1 MLITLILATTTVVT
15 ADDSPQAPPPLSGHS
30 YQFFYA
36 VAGTSAGANEVH
48 RGILVFGRSG
58 VTCEIFPGG
67 MSIPY
72 TATFKTQRARRGAAI
87 LSDFSANGQAIR
99 DGRIIT
105 FTASKDGDGAKGSV
119 SVSQSGRT
127 PITIPFQGTRPA
139 K

>member
-15 ADDSPQAPPPLSGHS
+15 ADDSPQAPPPLSGNS
-30 YQFFYA
+30 YQFFYV

-58 VTCEIFPGG
+58 VTCELFPGG

-72 TATFKTQRARRGAAI
+72 TASFKTQRARRDASI
-87 LSDFSANGQAIR
+87 LSDFSAKGQVTL
-99 DGRIIT
+99 DGRTIS
-105 FTASKDGDGAKGSV
+105 FTASKDGDGAKGNISM
-119 SVSQSGRT
+119 SNSRGA
-127 PITIPFQGTRPA
+127 PITISFQGTPSV